1 MNFLYDNIVH
11 AVQNTIDSCR
21 NSATDRRRY
30 VLECRFTKFSEIT
43 QCNGR
48 YAVQGHSRSNVTYV
62 LLLLILSLSRD
73 MFRFQQ
79 IVNEL
84 LGRYNKRLDTE
95 QMASLLAKQSSE
107 NPLWLSIA
115 CEELRVF
122 GQFRELSDK
131 INDLADGLLE

>member
-1 MNFLYDNIVH
+1 MVTVELLPDSALVALRRFCAIQM
-11 AVQNTIDSCR
+11 AVIIIIIFC
-21 NSATDRRRY
+21 
-30 VLECRFTKFSEIT
+30 
-43 QCNGR
+43 
-48 YAVQGHSRSNVTYV
+48 
-62 LLLLILSLSRD
+62 
-73 MFRFQQ
+73 FQQ

-84 LGRYNKRLDTE
+84 LGRYNKRLDAE

-131 INDLADGLLE
+131 INHLADGLLE